1 MVETPRDRLLRAGG
15 EALADAELLAV
26 LLDSGPAHEPA
37 LERAQEI
44 LTAIGG
50 LAGLVDAHYLPL
62 RPGIGA
68 SEAATLL
75 AAREIACRLAK
86 EAILDRE
93 LLDRPAA
100 VSGYLTLRY
109 GRTEQEVMGVL
120 HLDVR
125 NRLIGEAEI
134 YRGTLHRLA
143 VEPRAIL
150 KSALMRGAAGFVV
163 FHTHASGDPAP
174 SPEDLEFTRRMA
186 EAADLMEIRLI
197 DHMIVGANGSFV
209 SLQQRGAW

>member
-1 MVETPRDRLLRAGG
+1 M
-15 EALADAELLAV
+15 
-26 LLDSGPAHEPA
+26 
-37 LERAQEI
+37 
-44 LTAIGG
+44 
-50 LAGLVDAHYLPL
+50 
-62 RPGIGA
+62 
-68 SEAATLL
+68 L

-100 VSGYLTLRY
+100 VSGYLALRY

-120 HLDVR
+120 FLDVR
-125 NRLIGEAEI
+125 SRLIGEMEI
-134 YRGTLHRLA
+134 YRGTIHRLS

-150 KSALMRGAAGFVV
+150 KSALLRGAWGFIL
-163 FHTHASGDPAP
+163 FHSHGSGDPAP
-174 SPEDLEFTRRMA
+174 SPEDLEFTRRVA

-197 DHMIVGANGSFV
+197 DHIIFTPSGGFV